1 MAWSDNWTPAP
12 DAVKAE
18 GGQGVVRKVINKS
31 DSQLIG
37 SLKVMHADSVKDS
50 ERVARFWREVEVLKT
65 LNDPL
70 LPKIYEDGESDGV
83 PYFIEEWIE
92 GKTLSAHLQKSGC
105 YPIQRL

>member
-18 GGQGVVRKVINKS
+18 GGQGVVRKVISKS

-65 LNDPL
+65 LN
-70 LPKIYEDGESDGV
+70 
-83 PYFIEEWIE
+83 
-92 GKTLSAHLQKSGC
+92 GKP
-105 YPIQRL
+105 PIQRHAM